1 VHRARARGGE
11 DPLKTSRP
19 DVWVPLPPEIDGPRA
34 ALARF
39 LEDEVGP
46 AERAA
51 RIGDEADA
59 SPELERWVRA
69 RSAALGLYRVLQP
82 ADLGGGGVGPLG
94 MVALHET
101 VGGSGCV
108 LGHLALGGDGGFLRF
123 TSDAQRE
130 RFLWPVLRG
139 EVTAA
144 LAFTDAREGP
154 RATAVSRRATFLV
167 SGLKAFVTGGARADL
182 LLTVAKV
189 TEHPR
194 GVTGT
199 ALFVIPR
206 GRPGVALRREVR
218 TLDGTLHGE
227 FAFDQVEV
235 PAEDMV
241 GEIGQGLPRALEGIA
256 ILRLRAA
263 ALACGAAGWALAHAL
278 DGARRPHRSGAPLG
292 EREQVQA
299 MLGESAIE
307 LYAARAAVYAAAARA
322 EAGEDIETEA
332 AMAKAVATETAARV
346 VDRAIQL
353 AGAAAVVDDHP
364 LARLYRRIRPWRIAE
379 GTTEILRLTVARRL
393 LAPEG
398 SAPAKIPAANTADGG
413 PTGHASE

>member
-1 VHRARARGGE
+1 
-11 DPLKTSRP
+11 LKFPVP
-19 DVWVPLPPEIDGPRA
+19 DSHPLPAEIERLRS
-34 ALARF
+34 ALSRF

-46 AERAA
+46 AEGAA

-59 SPELERWVRA
+59 SPELEGWVRA

-82 ADLGGGGVGPLG
+82 ADLGGGGAGALG
-94 MVALHET
+94 MVALHEA
-101 VGGSGCV
+101 VGRSGCV
-108 LGHLALGGDGGFLRF
+108 LGRLALGGDGGLLRF
-123 TSDAQRE
+123 ASGAQRE

-139 EVTAA
+139 EATAA

-154 RATAVSRRATFLV
+154 RTTALSRGEAFLV
-167 SGLKAFVTGGARADL
+167 TGVKAFVTGGARADL

-206 GRPGVALRREVR
+206 GTPGVTLRREIR
-218 TLDGTLHGE
+218 TLDGAVHGE
-227 FAFDQVEV
+227 FALDQVEV
-235 PAEDMV
+235 PAADMI
-241 GEIGQGLPRALEGIA
+241 GEIGQGLPRALESIA

-278 DGARRPHRSGAPLG
+278 DDAGRPHRTGAPLG

-332 AMAKAVATETAARV
+332 AMAKAAATETAAHV

-353 AGAAAVVDDHP
+353 SGAAAVVEDHP

-393 LAPEG
+393 LAPGGEPG
-398 SAPAKIPAANTADGG
+398 TSRARAAATNTSSGRPTGGG

>member
-1 VHRARARGGE
+1 MHRARARGGE
-11 DPLKTSRP
+11 DPLKTPWP
-19 DVWVPLPPEIDGPRA
+19 DVYSPLPPEIDGLRA

-46 AERAA
+46 AEHAA

-59 SPELERWVRA
+59 SPELERWVRG

-101 VGGSGCV
+101 VGRSGCV
-108 LGHLALGGDGGFLRF
+108 LGHLVLGGDGGLLRF
-123 TSDAQRE
+123 TSETQRE

-154 RATAVSRRATFLV
+154 RTTAVSRGATFLV
-167 SGLKAFVTGGARADL
+167 SGVKAFVTGGARADL

-218 TLDGTLHGE
+218 TLDGALHGE

-235 PAEDMV
+235 PAEDLI
-241 GEIGQGLPRALEGIA
+241 GEIGQGLPRALESIA

-263 ALACGAAGWALAHAL
+263 ALACGAAGWALAYAL
-278 DGARRPHRSGAPLG
+278 DGARQPHRTGAPLG

-379 GTTEILRLTVARRL
+379 GTTEVLRLTVARRL
-393 LAPEG
+393 LAPE
-398 SAPAKIPAANTADGG
+398 SPAPEIPAANPAAGG
-413 PTGHASE
+413 PTAHASE

>member
-1 VHRARARGGE
+1 
-11 DPLKTSRP
+11 
-19 DVWVPLPPEIDGPRA
+19 LPPEIDGPRS

-59 SPELERWVRA
+59 SSELEGWVRA

-101 VGGSGCV
+101 VGRAGCV
-108 LGHLALGGDGGFLRF
+108 LGHLALGGDGGLLRF
-123 TSDAQRE
+123 TSAAQRE

-154 RATAVSRRATFLV
+154 RTTAVSRGATFLV
-167 SGLKAFVTGGARADL
+167 SGVKAFVTGGARADL

-189 TEHPR
+189 TEHPG

-206 GRPGVALRREVR
+206 RRPGVALRREVR
-218 TLDGTLHGE
+218 TLDGALHGE

-235 PAEDMV
+235 PAEDMI
-241 GEIGQGLPRALEGIA
+241 GEIGQGLPRALESIA

-263 ALACGAAGWALAHAL
+263 ALACGAAGWALAYAL
-278 DGARRPHRSGAPLG
+278 DGARRPHRTGAPLG

-322 EAGEDIETEA
+322 EAGEDVETEA

-346 VDRAIQL
+346 VDRAMQL

-379 GTTEILRLTVARRL
+379 GTTEVLRLTVARRL
-393 LAPEG
+393 LAP
-398 SAPAKIPAANTADGG
+398 IADGG